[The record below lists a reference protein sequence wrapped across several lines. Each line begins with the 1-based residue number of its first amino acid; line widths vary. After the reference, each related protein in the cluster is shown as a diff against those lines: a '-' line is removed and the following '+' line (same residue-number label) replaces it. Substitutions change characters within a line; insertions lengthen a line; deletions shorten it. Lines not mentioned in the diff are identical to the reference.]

1 MSWPFVTV
9 KASLFSRN
17 KTVTRPPAPAA
28 FRPQRSLTTTN
39 GMEYAPMTPVRNAED
54 LKAQHEEQLKKLAS
68 VLKDR
73 IAPSR

>member
-1 MSWPFVTV
+1 
-9 KASLFSRN
+9 
-17 KTVTRPPAPAA
+17 
-28 FRPQRSLTTTN
+28 
-39 GMEYAPMTPVRNAED
+39 MTPVRNAED